1 MPTRRDTLQG
11 MKTLALLLLAV
22 VSVTAQLV
30 NPATGKKF
38 ETRTING
45 SGGSNGVSINNATK
59 PLPPTKTKLTSYFI
73 LGEPRQWKST
83 DGRSLLGS
91 IIIFEDAVIEFEA
104 ANAAAAREA
113 VEKAP
118 APKMPDKP
126 TLIRDA
132 KIRLL
137 VNQKPVEVPLDRL
150 SFEDRKH
157 VEELNERLPK

>member
-1 MPTRRDTLQG
+1 

-22 VSVTAQLV
+22 VPVTAQVV

-45 SGGSNGVSINNATK
+45 SGGNNGVSINTTAK
-59 PLPPTKTKLTSYFI
+59 PAPPTKTTLTSYFI
-73 LGEPRQWKST
+73 VGEPRQWKST
-83 DGRSLLGS
+83 DGRSLLGT

-104 ANAAAAREA
+104 ATPAAAREA

-118 APKMPDKP
+118 TPKMPDKP
-126 TLIRDA
+126 TLIRDG

-137 VNQKPVEVPLDRL
+137 VNQKPVEVPLERL
-150 SFEDRKH
+150 SAEDRQY
-157 VEELNERLPK
+157 VDDLNARLPK